1 MRHFLGLVLLALMTL
16 SPEAR
21 AWKVIMTKAGVQVAQ
36 QSVPGSP
43 LMAFRGEGVMDVPI
57 ATLVSV
63 LLNDDIATEWVDLQA
78 EHYVIRQPSED
89 KKLIYE
95 RYDLPFPID
104 DRDYVIT
111 QVASYDEANKVFT
124 LDFES
129 VSDSAKPALDC
140 CVRAMAYRTFWRL
153 TKVDDWNTKV
163 EVEVHTDP
171 KGMLP
176 SWLINLIQEDWPW
189 KTISGLVKRAKKGD
203 ITPNERTS
211 GW

>member
-21 AWKVIMTKAGVQVAQ
+21 AWKVIMTKAGVEVAQ

-43 LMAFRGEGVMDVPI
+43 LMAFRGQGVMDVPI

-78 EHYVIRQPSED
+78 EHYVIRQTSED

-111 QVASYDEANKVFT
+111 QVASYDDANKVFT

-129 VSDSAKPALDC
+129 VSDPAKPALDC

-176 SWLINLIQEDWPW
+176 SWIINLIQEDWPW

-203 ITPNERTS
+203 ITPNERTTS
-211 GW
+211 W

>member
-1 MRHFLGLVLLALMTL
+1 MQRILGLVLLVLLTL
-16 SPEAR
+16 SPQAH
-21 AWKVIMTKAGVQVAQ
+21 AWKVIMTKAGVEVAQ
-36 QSVPGSP
+36 KSVPGSP

-63 LLNDDIATEWVDLQA
+63 LLDDDLATEWVDLQA
-78 EHYVIRQPSED
+78 EHWVISQPSEN
-89 KKLIYE
+89 KKVLYE

-111 QVASYDEANKVFT
+111 EVATYDDANTVFT

-129 VSDSAKPALDC
+129 VSDPAKPPSDC

-203 ITPNERTS
+203 ITPNPRTS
-211 GW
+211 AW

>member
-1 MRHFLGLVLLALMTL
+1 MQLLLGLLTFVFLFFS
-16 SPEAR
+16 SPAY
-21 AWKVIMTKAGVQVAQ
+21 AWKVIMTEAGVEVAQ
-36 QSVPGSP
+36 KTMEGSP

-63 LLNDDIATEWVDLQA
+63 LLDDDIATEWVDLQS
-78 EHYVIRQPSED
+78 EHSVIRELTEN
-89 KKLIYE
+89 KKLLYE
-95 RYDLPFPID
+95 KYDLPFPID

-111 QVASYDEANKVFT
+111 ELASYDDANKIFT

-129 VSDSAKPALDC
+129 VDDAARPVSKC

-153 TKVDDWNTKV
+153 TKVDETNTKV
-163 EVEVHTDP
+163 EVEVFTDP

-176 SWLINLIQEDWPW
+176 SWLINMIQKDWPW

-203 ITPNERTS
+203 ITPDERSS